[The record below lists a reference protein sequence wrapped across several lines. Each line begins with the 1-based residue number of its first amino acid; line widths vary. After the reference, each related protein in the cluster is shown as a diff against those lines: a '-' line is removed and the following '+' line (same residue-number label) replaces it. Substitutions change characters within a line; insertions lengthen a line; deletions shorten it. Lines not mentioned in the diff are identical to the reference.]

1 MPLMENKDKTIT
13 ENNDDEISLI
23 DLFAVL
29 IRYRKLICIGT
40 AAVTLLAVVMLFGL
54 PFVQKNADSHKLN
67 MRYTVS
73 IIPIDRNVS
82 IFFPQDVVQLAVYN
96 LNRPQFL
103 AEEHKLFPVFDKGT
117 HKLTDYQYN
126 SFIMRLQNKNITITV
141 SPLKNLIE
149 IYVVIPQEN
158 KELCNQLIKDMVLK
172 TEKQL
177 KEYLIPEIE
186 KAKQSNLEALKKIE
200 TTINNNTDLSTIQ
213 RMQELDTKIEQFL
226 VSFTS
231 FIYLM
236 PIPFIVLEPL
246 GRLKT
251 LAIVFFAALL
261 IFIFIAFILNA
272 IKNIKADSEASSK
285 IADAWNSGKLS
296 KK

>member
-1 MPLMENKDKTIT
+1 MENSDKNIT
-13 ENNDDEISLI
+13 KNNDDEISLI

-40 AAVTLLAVVMLFGL
+40 AAVTLLAVFILFGL

-67 MRYTVS
+67 MTYTVS
-73 IIPIDRNVS
+73 ITPIDKSVS
-82 IFFPQDVVQLAVYN
+82 NFFPQDVVQLAAYN

-103 AEEHKLFPVFDKGT
+103 AEEHKLFPVFDKET
-117 HKLTDYQYN
+117 NKLTDYQYN
-126 SFIMRLQNKNITITV
+126 SFIMRLQNKKIKITV

-149 IYVVIPQEN
+149 IYVVISQEN
-158 KELCNQLIKDMVLK
+158 KELCDQLIKDMVLK

-177 KEYLIPEIE
+177 EEYLLPEIE
-186 KAKQSNLEALKKIE
+186 KAKQANFEALKKIE
-200 TTINNNTDLSTIQ
+200 TAINNNTDLSTIQ
-213 RMQELDTKIEQFL
+213 KMQELDSKFQQFL
-226 VSFTS
+226 FSFSS

-236 PIPFIVLEPL
+236 PEPFIVLEPL

-251 LAIVFFAALL
+251 LSIVFFASFF

-272 IKNIKADSEASSK
+272 IRNIKADSEASSI
-285 IADAWNSGKLS
+285 IAHAWDSGKFS